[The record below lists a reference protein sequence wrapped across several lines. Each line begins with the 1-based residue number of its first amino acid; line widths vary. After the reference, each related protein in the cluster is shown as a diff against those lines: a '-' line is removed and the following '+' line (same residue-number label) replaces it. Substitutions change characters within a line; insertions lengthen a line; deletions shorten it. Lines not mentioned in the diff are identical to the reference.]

1 MALGKNVGELVRVRG
16 VSYGDVARGI
26 GLEEGSQAIW
36 SLVKRDS
43 KKSQFASR
51 LADYFRVPLSRL
63 LAEDFDPAEVSQQD
77 GDRSEGAHEMRLHHE
92 EALAIKRLRLALP
105 KWRNYV
111 LGLAVIDNHG
121 TQQLLLDTMTQTV
134 SDRRVE
140 ENVSIAPHA
149 AARGEKGR
157 R

>member
-1 MALGKNVGELVRVRG
+1 MALGKNVGKMVSARG
-16 VSYGDVARGI
+16 LSYGDVARGI
-26 GLEEGSQAIW
+26 GLEDGSQAIW

-63 LAEDFDPAEVSQQD
+63 LAEDFDPSEAGERATDHAD
-77 GDRSEGAHEMRLHHE
+77 GVHEMRLNHE
-92 EALAIKRLRLALP
+92 EALAIKRLRGALP

-140 ENVSIAPHA
+140 ANVPIAPHVT
-149 AARGEKGR
+149 GR
-157 R
+157 RR